1 MEEDTGVVLAVG
13 VRKNH
18 AIGGVYHLDR
28 EEVLSTVAGSLH
40 GHGATGCSVLFQS
53 HVFRGVREHF
63 STEVA
68 KTEVEILALL
78 LIKLCIVQSGHL
90 LTRRRTLLLSRMT
103 K

>member
-28 EEVLSTVAGSLH
+28 EEVLSAVASSLH
-40 GHGATGCSVLFQS
+40 SHGATRCSVFFQS

-63 STEVA
+63 STEVT
-68 KTEVEILALL
+68 KTEVEILVFILV
-78 LIKLCIVQSGHL
+78 KFYIVQSGH
-90 LTRRRTLLLSRMT
+90 
-103 K
+103 